1 MKIDHENLV
10 PKTRLIIF
18 SRKFP
23 KLSKLNVYSSFFER
37 PASFKETLQ
46 FRELSYMVGYFAR
59 MSSLEY
65 K

>member
-1 MKIDHENLV
+1 MCIALFK
-10 PKTRLIIF
+10 
-18 SRKFP
+18 
-23 KLSKLNVYSSFFER
+23 R

-46 FRELSYMVGYFAR
+46 FKDRELSYMVGYVAR